1 MIRSALKARFLLT
14 RTAKLL
20 RNWHAGG
27 IESTLFFARWLI
39 SVLTSCL
46 ISPSLADHIDF
57 LPEILEPPRAPIQ
70 SPHTLNVRM
79 RVDRRRGEAAMAAR
93 HAWSGMF
100 SRESKEGQ
108 VDDGGTARM
117 ERDVLPQ
124 IGDRRR
130 RGRAA
135 VAALPTRCGAGI
147 QPHRCPRVAGTMRH
161 RDPAARRRPPP
172 PKRERPDGREAPPGR
187 RTRGW
192 DAGARPACR
201 AGPAW
206 AGRRSPAF

>member
-1 MIRSALKARFLLT
+1 MIHSALKARFRLT
-14 RTAKLL
+14 RTAKLR

-27 IESTLFFARWLI
+27 IESTLFFACWLLCVLI
-39 SVLTSCL
+39 SSLIRLLHLIPSIHCL
-46 ISPSLADHIDF
+46 KFWNLH
-57 LPEILEPPRAPIQ
+57 RAPIQ

-79 RVDRRRGEAAMAAR
+79 RVGP
-93 HAWSGMF
+93 
-100 SRESKEGQ
+100 KEGRGG
-108 VDDGGTARM
+108 DGGTARVK
-117 ERDVLPQ
+117 RNVLPR

-147 QPHRCPRVAGTMRH
+147 QPHRCPRVAGTMLR

>member
-1 MIRSALKARFLLT
+1 MIRSALKARFRLT
-14 RTAKLL
+14 RTAKLR

-93 HAWSGMF
+93 RAWSGIF
-100 SRESKEGQ
+100 SRESAG
-108 VDDGGTARM
+108 VTA
-117 ERDVLPQ
+117 
-124 IGDRRR
+124 GARRQP
-130 RGRAA
+130 RA
-135 VAALPTRCGAGI
+135 P
-147 QPHRCPRVAGTMRH
+147 GTMRH
-161 RDPAARRRPPP
+161 RDPAAPLPPCCRHDAAPGSSRAPPTP